1 MSEIDIYEYDQ
12 DGDVMRYNTEEGSRE
27 HFHIADDAQAAWA
40 MRKLLAFKKKIVENE
55 NAANAEYQ
63 RIDDWL
69 NRVNSRYASDIEYF
83 EAILMQYARVQRQ
96 SEGRK
101 TIDTPY
107 GMVKSRATQSK
118 FKVENSEEFIQWA
131 SINAPQLV
139 YIKASPNLT
148 ALKEFASAEETQTL
162 GAVAMTEDGEIIPGV
177 AVEPANVNY
186 TVEVAL

>member
-1 MSEIDIYEYDQ
+1 MSELDIYEYDQ

-40 MRKLLAFKKKIVENE
+40 MRKLLGYKKKMLENE

-63 RIDDWL
+63 RIDEWL
-69 NRVNSRYASDIEYF
+69 DRANSRYAKHIEYF
-83 EAILMQYARVQRQ
+83 EAILTQYARVQRQ

-107 GMVKSRATQSK
+107 GMVKSRSTQSK
-118 FKVENSEEFIQWA
+118 FKVEDPEEFIQWA

-139 YIKASPNLT
+139 HIKASPNLT
-148 ALKEFASAEETQTL
+148 ALKDFASAEETQTL
-162 GAVAMTEDGEIIPGV
+162 GPVAMTEDGEIIPGI

>member
-12 DGDVMRYNTEEGSRE
+12 DGDVMRYNTEEGTRE
-27 HFHIADDAQAAWA
+27 NFHITDDAQAAWA
-40 MRKLLAFKKKIVENE
+40 MRKLLAYKKKMVENE

-63 RIDDWL
+63 RINEWL
-69 NRVNSRYASDIEYF
+69 NRVNSRYARDIEYF
-83 EAILMQYARVQRQ
+83 EAILTQYARVQRQ

-101 TIDTPY
+101 SIDTPY

-118 FKVENSEEFIQWA
+118 FKVEDPEEFIQWA

-177 AVEPANVNY
+177 TVEPANVNY